1 MSGCQGQ
8 NADLLADLRSAER
21 TQPLAARS
29 CEATP
34 RLSQVE
40 ACEVQPGRRPPVD
53 RLERQA
59 ARFEAEA
66 CMGTPYSAVI
76 GSVLF
81 VLSVCSFP
89 TGVVGRL
96 RARAFR

>member
-1 MSGCQGQ
+1 M
-8 NADLLADLRSAER
+8 RSN
-21 TQPLAARS
+21 
-29 CEATP
+29 P

-40 ACEVQPGRRPPVD
+40 ACEVQPGPRPPVD

-81 VLSVCSFP
+81 VLSVCHFP

-96 RARAFR
+96 RARAQR